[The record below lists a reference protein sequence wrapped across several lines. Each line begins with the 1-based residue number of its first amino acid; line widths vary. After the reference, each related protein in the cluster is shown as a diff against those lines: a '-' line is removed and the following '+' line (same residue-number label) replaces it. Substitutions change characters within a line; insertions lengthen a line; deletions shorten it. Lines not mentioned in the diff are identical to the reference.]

1 MPTPYVFCLP
11 LVLIAVAQA
20 SACEVAEPPQ
30 TGSRPSVIVI
40 PAADLGWGD
49 RRIMACGPAPVDVI
63 LDTDIGND
71 IDDALALAFLH
82 ALESRGECRL
92 LAVTIT
98 KDHPLA
104 AAFTD
109 AVNGFYGRGDV
120 PIGVVRGGQTPD
132 EGKYLAVAK
141 KQDGSS
147 QRYPHDLAGGGAAAD
162 AIPLLRRTLAGR
174 PDGSVVIVQVGFST
188 NLAGLLDSPA
198 DASSPLPGRNL
209 VARKVRL
216 LSVMGG
222 AFQPID
228 GQHGYREYNIVT
240 DLPAARKLAA
250 EWPTPIVWSGFEIG
264 LAMPFPGSSI
274 ETDYRW
280 TGHHP
285 VAEAYRCY
293 QRMPYDRPTW
303 DLTSVLEAVRPGRG
317 YFAFSP
323 PGQVLVEAD
332 GATRFEHTAHGRHR
346 FLIADRVQAARA
358 VEAFVNLCSEPP
370 GRQ

>member
-1 MPTPYVFCLP
+1 MPTPYVFRLS

-49 RRIMACGPAPVDVI
+49 RRIMASGPAPVDVI

-71 IDDALALAFLH
+71 IDDALALALLH

-162 AIPLLRRTLAGR
+162 A
-174 PDGSVVIVQVGFST
+174 
-188 NLAGLLDSPA
+188 
-198 DASSPLPGRNL
+198 SSPLPGRNL

-228 GQHGYREYNIVT
+228 GQPGYREYNIVT
-240 DLPAARKLAA
+240 DLPAAR
-250 EWPTPIVWSGFEIG
+250 
-264 LAMPFPGSSI
+264 
-274 ETDYRW
+274 
-280 TGHHP
+280 
-285 VAEAYRCY
+285 
-293 QRMPYDRPTW
+293 
-303 DLTSVLEAVRPGRG
+303 
-317 YFAFSP
+317 
-323 PGQVLVEAD
+323 
-332 GATRFEHTAHGRHR
+332 
-346 FLIADRVQAARA
+346 
-358 VEAFVNLCSEPP
+358 
-370 GRQ
+370 